1 MPSKKTPAKKSKKKP
16 KTSDKKSKRRTESY
30 SSYIYRVLKVVVD
43 PPRGMSSKAM
53 SIMNSFV
60 NDIFERIAT
69 QASRVL
75 RYNTRRT
82 LSSREIQTA
91 TKLVLSGEL
100 TKHAV
105 TQGTQAV
112 TKYNNSNNPNNP
124 NKKQKR
130 ATSHSAKAGLIFS
143 VGRIHRH
150 LKLGKYAARISAKA
164 AVYLAAVIEYMV
176 AEVLESAGVAAKTN
190 RKTRITPRHITLAV
204 RNDEEMDKFLIG
216 VTIAAGGVLPVI
228 HKALLRKKAPPSAT
242 DSADRPSGGS
252 SGAGPS
258 APPPAPASA
267 GRPSGGS
274 SGAGSSGAGSSGPAP
289 PASTRKVYI
298 VDFDTKHC
306 NPGNQMAAQGTIKEV
321 DNTESNAKKWEN
333 KSNSLSN
340 ACDETQVKI
349 GDADKNVMF
358 EKLPSYFRRQV
369 WYPAGDYA
377 KGSELVKM
385 NHNQF
390 KKK

>member
-1 MPSKKTPAKKSKKKP
+1 MPWSPHNHGLFP
-16 KTSDKKSKRRTESY
+16 
-30 SSYIYRVLKVVVD
+30 
-43 PPRGMSSKAM
+43 
-53 SIMNSFV
+53 
-60 NDIFERIAT
+60 
-69 QASRVL
+69 
-75 RYNTRRT
+75 
-82 LSSREIQTA
+82 TA
-91 TKLVLSGEL
+91 VRARAVEL
-100 TKHAV
+100 
-105 TQGTQAV
+105 
-112 TKYNNSNNPNNP
+112 
-124 NKKQKR
+124 
-130 ATSHSAKAGLIFS
+130 LL
-143 VGRIHRH
+143 VGRALAREPRFGPAFETVMIE
-150 LKLGKYAARISAKA
+150 LWEAFIMPAALGR
-164 AVYLAAVIEYMV
+164 
-176 AEVLESAGVAAKTN
+176 GW
-190 RKTRITPRHITLAV
+190 
-204 RNDEEMDKFLIG
+204 
-216 VTIAAGGVLPVI
+216 
-228 HKALLRKKAPPSAT
+228 
-242 DSADRPSGGS
+242 
-252 SGAGPS
+252 
-258 APPPAPASA
+258 
-267 GRPSGGS
+267 